1 MNQYKTEEQL
11 LIENSKN
18 TVLIVDDEA
27 TNIQLMLEILQQEYR
42 VLVATSG
49 EQALK
54 LLSNHNN
61 IDLMLLDI
69 DMPGLSGFDVLHTV
83 KQTTRLKFLPV
94 IMVTARNKAI
104 DEALS
109 LEHGANDYI
118 AKPISAV
125 VLKSRIKTQI
135 MLAHAKSEITQKNT
149 DLKQAL
155 IDAKAAK
162 EELSQFTSMISH
174 ELRTP
179 IAVLKCEIELLVDG
193 IRKPDK
199 KNLSSLMEE
208 IEHFNTLIND
218 MFELVLSDARSLNY
232 NKEICYLEPIISRSS
247 ALFKWQFKT
256 NDIEI
261 HSKLERISNQAIYAD
276 PKRIKQVIDN
286 ILKNTLKY
294 TNADG
299 QLNIFTEEDKGLIW
313 VHFQDSTPGVN
324 ENEIEK
330 LFDRFYR
337 AEKSRNRETGGAG
350 LGLSICKTIMEDH
363 DGKILARPSPHGG
376 LWISIGLP
384 KQAL

>member
-1 MNQYKTEEQL
+1 
-11 LIENSKN
+11 
-18 TVLIVDDEA
+18 
-27 TNIQLMLEILQQEYR
+27 
-42 VLVATSG
+42 
-49 EQALK
+49 
-54 LLSNHNN
+54 
-61 IDLMLLDI
+61 
-69 DMPGLSGFDVLHTV
+69 
-83 KQTTRLKFLPV
+83 
-94 IMVTARNKAI
+94 
-104 DEALS
+104 
-109 LEHGANDYI
+109 
-118 AKPISAV
+118 
-125 VLKSRIKTQI
+125 
-135 MLAHAKSEITQKNT
+135 
-149 DLKQAL
+149 
-155 IDAKAAK
+155 
-162 EELSQFTSMISH
+162 MISH

-299 QLNIFTEEDKGLIW
+299 QLNILTEEDESLIW